1 MNLTP
6 HPVIRLPST
15 EELKALKDRLGAEK
29 LAEILR
35 IREEKIL
42 AEKQDPYRHG
52 YEPFHWKAADDFLQQ
67 YRRCAC
73 WGVIEPVRP
82 SGRLSGWSRRW

>member
-1 MNLTP
+1 VQLTP

-15 EELKALKDRLGAEK
+15 DELKALKDQLGAEK

-35 IREEKIL
+35 LREEKIL

-52 YEPFHWKAADDFLQQ
+52 YEPFHWKAADDF
-67 YRRCAC
+67 
-73 WGVIEPVRP
+73 
-82 SGRLSGWSRRW
+82 